1 MSSGRHGMPRD
12 LFTTLARGG
21 GGPAAIGELVAA
33 QRSRHLILLGAVAAA
48 ADPAG
53 RPADRLAR
61 AGYHLLAQVQAANA
75 GAAREVISYP
85 SVGAWALR
93 TLRGEET
100 IPGAVPGGLAS
111 VAAAA
116 ALRAKMDFEIE
127 VPVVNGLVVLPSLGA
142 AKARGA
148 TAVVR
153 GQPAEVISDGVRVT
167 VEAGDPGWLE
177 LRSVRIGSLN
187 VRVDDLDPFRMLAP
201 DGEPAARLTPAQLAE
216 LARELRAGWD
226 VLDPGVA
233 ADVAALARVIVP
245 YTAPDGGHVSTSSP
259 EAFGAIAMSPQPD
272 RYTCAETLVHEAQ
285 HLKLCGLLDLVSLT
299 GPEDGRRYYA
309 PWRTDPRPLPG
320 LLQGAYA
327 FLGVGELWRRLRL
340 SAAEDPVRRR
350 GHQLFARWR
359 DGVGLVV
366 STLLDSG
373 QLTAA
378 GREFVSQMAG
388 VLAQWEREPVPPA
401 ALMSARQL
409 AGQHLARWRS
419 DHGDA
424 RLIVAPGVSRD

>member
-1 MSSGRHGMPRD
+1 
-12 LFTTLARGG
+12 
-21 GGPAAIGELVAA
+21 
-33 QRSRHLILLGAVAAA
+33 
-48 ADPAG
+48 
-53 RPADRLAR
+53 
-61 AGYHLLAQVQAANA
+61 
-75 GAAREVISYP
+75 
-85 SVGAWALR
+85 
-93 TLRGEET
+93 
-100 IPGAVPGGLAS
+100 
-111 VAAAA
+111 
-116 ALRAKMDFEIE
+116 
-127 VPVVNGLVVLPSLGA
+127 
-142 AKARGA
+142 
-148 TAVVR
+148 
-153 GQPAEVISDGVRVT
+153 
-167 VEAGDPGWLE
+167 
-177 LRSVRIGSLN
+177 
-187 VRVDDLDPFRMLAP
+187 
-201 DGEPAARLTPAQLAE
+201 
-216 LARELRAGWD
+216 
-226 VLDPGVA
+226 
-233 ADVAALARVIVP
+233 
-245 YTAPDGGHVSTSSP
+245 
-259 EAFGAIAMSPQPD
+259 MSPQPD

-340 SAAEDPVRRR
+340 SAAEDSVRRR

-401 ALMSARQL
+401 ALLSARQL